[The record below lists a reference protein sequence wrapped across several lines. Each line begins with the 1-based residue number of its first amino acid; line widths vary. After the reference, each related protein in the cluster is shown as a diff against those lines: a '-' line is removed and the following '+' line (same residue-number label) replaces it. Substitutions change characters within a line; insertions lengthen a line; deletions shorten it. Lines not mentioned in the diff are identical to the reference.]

1 MFAYDALIAARRAD
15 KKLRSIMLSPDKEIQ
30 KALPMLKLDKVSS
43 LRKDFERGRIAK
55 RNEIVSN
62 ARKDSQQIIEKYRDD
77 PIMLLSLAVAAIH
90 AVEASL

>member
-1 MFAYDALIAARRAD
+1 
-15 KKLRSIMLSPDKEIQ
+15 MLSPDKEIQ
-30 KALPMLKLDKVSS
+30 KVLPMLKLDKVSS

-62 ARKDSQQIIEKYRDD
+62 ARKDGQQIIEKYKDN
-77 PIMLLSLAVAAIH
+77 PIMLLGLAVGAIY